1 MKQSQA
7 LAILSSGVPVFL
19 TGAPGSGKT
28 YVLNEF
34 VDQARAQG
42 LTVAMTAS
50 TGIAATHING
60 QTIHAWSGVGLDTVL
75 TPDVLKRIKT
85 RRRKAIK
92 ATDVLVIDEVSMI
105 HAWLLDMV
113 DEVCRAIKRSD
124 QPFGGIQVVM
134 S

>member
-113 DEVCRAIKRSD
+113 DEVCRAIKRS
-124 QPFGGIQVVM
+124 GLC
-134 S
+134 

>member
-60 QTIHAWSGVGLDTVL
+60 QTIHAWSGVAW
-75 TPDVLKRIKT
+75 T
-85 RRRKAIK
+85 RSSPR
-92 ATDVLVIDEVSMI
+92 
-105 HAWLLDMV
+105 
-113 DEVCRAIKRSD
+113 
-124 QPFGGIQVVM
+124 M